1 MKNLTDAARD
11 HVYTHCA
18 RAVSEAGPQS
28 ESLFL
33 ARLALLLFEAVG
45 DEPACVAAIDA
56 ALDDVPAPSL
66 SAQADRDAFDST
78 TPHTIHGLHH
88 FAWRCRDAEETRR
101 FYEDLLELPLVHVIR
116 KENVP
121 STGEYCP
128 YAHIFFRMRDGSHL
142 AFFDLGDDEAALPSP
157 NTPAWVNH
165 IAMRVDSRAE
175 LDKMHQRLLAHRVEV
190 IGVTDHD
197 GYIESIYFFDPN
209 GLRLELTTEV
219 ASAGTVAHYAR
230 TAHAALD
237 AWTAEKQTRTVAVEA
252 AR

>member
-1 MKNLTDAARD
+1 MKTLSDAARD

-45 DEPACVAAIDA
+45 DEPPCVAAINA

-66 SAQADRDAFDST
+66 SAPASRDASDCAK
-78 TPHTIHGLHH
+78 PQTIHGLHH

-101 FYEDLLELPLVHVIR
+101 FYEDLLGLPLVHVIR

-128 YAHIFFRMRDGSHL
+128 YAHIFFRMHDGSHI

-165 IAMRVDSRAE
+165 IALRVDSRTE
-175 LDKMHQRLLAHRVEV
+175 LDEMHQRLIDHGVDV

-219 ASAGTVAHYAR
+219 ASSTTVAQYAR
-230 TAHAALD
+230 TAHAVLD
-237 AWTAEKQTRTVAVEA
+237 AWTAEKQTRTVAGEVV
-252 AR
+252 R